1 MNIVIPE
8 TLFNSLKIIIKYQN
22 TLLLKEIS
30 NEHNLKLSELKKSY
44 LKDENIEIL
53 VKKYNKKQKKKKV
66 LEENVEANVVAK
78 EEANVEENVVA
89 KEEANV
95 VAKEEN
101 VVAKEA
107 TVVAKE
113 ATVVA
118 KEVVKEEEKVATVV
132 AKEAKKI
139 KKIKKIKKKV
149 LEEPIE
155 KLKINCHKYIFDN
168 NEFYVNIENDNV
180 YDINM
185 EFVGKKLGNSI
196 NFKGEEN

>member
-44 LKDENIEIL
+44 LKDENIDIL

-66 LEENVEANVVAK
+66 LEANVVANI
-78 EEANVEENVVA
+78 E
-89 KEEANV
+89 
-95 VAKEEN
+95 
-101 VVAKEA
+101 AKEA
-107 TVVAKE
+107 N
-113 ATVVA
+113 VVA
-118 KEVVKEEEKVATVV
+118 KEVVKEEAKVATVVAKEEATVV

-196 NFKGEEN
+196 NFNGEEN

>member
-44 LKDENIEIL
+44 LKDENIDIL

-66 LEENVEANVVAK
+66 LEENVE
-78 EEANVEENVVA
+78 EN
-89 KEEANV
+89 
-95 VAKEEN
+95 
-101 VVAKEA
+101 
-107 TVVAKE
+107 
-113 ATVVA
+113 VVA
-118 KEVVKEEEKVATVV
+118 KEVVKEEAKVATVVAKEEATVVAKEEATVVAKEEATVV

-196 NFKGEEN
+196 NFNGEEN

>member
-44 LKDENIEIL
+44 LKDENIDIL

-66 LEENVEANVVAK
+66 LEANVVANIEAKEANVVAK
-78 EEANVEENVVA
+78 EVV
-89 KEEANV
+89 KEEAKV
-95 VAKEEN
+95 
-101 VVAKEA
+101 A
-107 TVVAKE
+107 TVVAKEE

-118 KEVVKEEEKVATVV
+118 KEVVKEEEKVATVVAKEEATVV

-196 NFKGEEN
+196 NFNGEEN